1 MPTECNKK
9 ISVLVAADHAGYN
22 GKIAGIGRYLTNI
35 LPRLDQKR
43 FNVILVILR
52 DSASLETE
60 LEAEGIKIIQ
70 LKRHKFDPFTLYD
83 FIKIIKEE
91 NVDVLHLHQYGS
103 SNFGRI
109 AGKITG
115 IPTILHAHGPDLNY
129 PVYQRIADWLLAKQT
144 PFTLAVSKSTNEECI
159 RNRSIRQE
167 KIFILPNGI
176 PLEHFKPPSPSTC
189 DSLKSQWDIPL
200 NAPVIGTVTRFHE
213 EKGNRYLLESAI
225 DILKILPNTRFLLVG
240 EGPLLEQLR
249 ELAHCLGIEHNIIFT
264 GYQRDVIGMLS
275 IFDLIVIT
283 SLSEG
288 HPQSIIE
295 AMAMEKAIVATDVS
309 GINEI
314 LIDGVTGLLIPPRDP
329 HALAEKVIHLL
340 KNEQERATL
349 GKAAYKKS
357 REYSIGDYVRRLEK
371 VYAGQINLEH
381 MQAEL
386 I

>member
-1 MPTECNKK
+1 M
-9 ISVLVAADHAGYN
+9 
-22 GKIAGIGRYLTNI
+22 NI

-60 LEAEGIKIIQ
+60 LKAEGIKTIR

-109 AGKITG
+109 AGRITG

-176 PLEHFKPPSPSTC
+176 PLEHFKPTPLSTC
-189 DSLKSQWDIPL
+189 NSLKRQLNIPL

-249 ELAHCLGIEHNIIFT
+249 ELARCLGIERNVIFA
-264 GYQRDVIGMLS
+264 GFQMDVTGMLS
-275 IFDLIVIT
+275 IFDLNVIT

-288 HPQSIIE
+288 HPQSVIE

-314 LIDGVTGLLIPPRDP
+314 LIDGVTGSLIPPRDP

-340 KNEQERATL
+340 KNEQERVTL

-357 REYSIGDYVRRLEK
+357 REYSIGDYVRHLEK
-371 VYAGQINLEH
+371 VYAWQINLDH
-381 MQAEL
+381 VQAKL
-386 I
+386 Q